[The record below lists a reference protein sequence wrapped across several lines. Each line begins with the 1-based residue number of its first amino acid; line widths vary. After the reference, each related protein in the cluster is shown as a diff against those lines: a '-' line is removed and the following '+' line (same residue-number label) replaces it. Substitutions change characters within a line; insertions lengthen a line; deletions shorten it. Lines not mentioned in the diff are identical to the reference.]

1 VEGGSTGYR
10 GGSTHGRLIDKALSG
25 REQPHAMWGTRT
37 VDVVGTVFPSS
48 RPRLNAGHRLPL
60 AGGARRRAEYSA
72 ESAVENVVKLAE
84 SYDDALVVQHKMS

>member
-1 VEGGSTGYR
+1 
-10 GGSTHGRLIDKALSG
+10 
-25 REQPHAMWGTRT
+25 MWGTRT

-84 SYDDALVVQHKMS
+84 SYDDALVVKHKIVRNRKQGLECQNHELAN